1 MDSESKHIVSGRKE
15 VSTMNES
22 ISNSAEITTALDDFK
37 INEAEITNKIKLTNN
52 LSYNLNFF
60 RNLILVIDLTE
71 YMNLND
77 YRPNRQKFLYTKL
90 EYLINNFFKY
100 NQVSTITII
109 TIKNH
114 LATIT
119 STYSNDPS
127 QIINNLLKEQ
137 EAEGFPSIFNAL
149 NVRIKSKLFL

>member
-1 MDSESKHIVSGRKE
+1 MDSESKHIVSRKKE
-15 VSTMNES
+15 VSIVNEAM
-22 ISNSAEITTALDDFK
+22 SNTAEITTVLDDFK
-37 INEAEITNKIKLTNN
+37 INESEITNKIKLTNN

-77 YRPNRQKFLYTKL
+77 YRPNRQKFLYKKL

-100 NQVSTITII
+100 NNVSTITII
-109 TIKNH
+109 TIKNN

-149 NVRIKSKLFL
+149 NVS